1 MSEENVEIA
10 RAAFEAWSTHDLAR
24 QDGEGSQQRARRRY
38 DRKRKTDV
46 ASIDTFLLLDLR
58 HELDSEPQPRGMLMS
73 VS

>member
-1 MSEENVEIA
+1 MTLRDKTEKA
-10 RAAFEAWSTHDLAR
+10 LK
-24 QDGEGSQQRARRRY
+24 RARRRY